1 MNSQEV
7 GLSID
12 RHRASPE
19 VSLDRHTCSRLLEL
33 GALLAPR
40 RAIYLDLCFWILLRD
55 AMCTGKSD
63 RGLQM
68 LSKLRWLVKS
78 GVAFCPISDST
89 FLELFKQT
97 DSASRVATAELID
110 ELSLGVTLV
119 PFHLRVGTEIARYV
133 HSSKPG
139 ASVYPLRE
147 LAWSKLSYVMGVVHP
162 TKMSFDAETNLAVQK
177 AFFDHMWDN
186 VSLVQMCSHLGEA
199 FVHADPLH
207 FRQTSAN
214 LNEQNQIHAVDLKSF
229 RKTYRDELI
238 GVLDLFAGT
247 LAQILAPMLPPEA
260 GPLPAEGSDERV
272 EVDRQ
277 CLSFLIGA
285 LDTEGGRK
293 AMRSLHIKSLLHAAV
308 RWNKKQALK
317 PNDLF
322 DFDHAAAAVA
332 YCDAFFTDGPLRAM
346 LSRGDL
352 GLKEEFGC
360 FVSSDADE
368 CLRYLSSIPSR

>member
-1 MNSQEV
+1 
-7 GLSID
+7 
-12 RHRASPE
+12 
-19 VSLDRHTCSRLLEL
+19 
-33 GALLAPR
+33 
-40 RAIYLDLCFWILLRD
+40 
-55 AMCTGKSD
+55 
-63 RGLQM
+63 M

-78 GVAFCPISDST
+78 GVAFCPVSDST

-97 DSASRVATAELID
+97 DDASRVVTAELID

-119 PFHLRVGTEIARYV
+119 PFHLRVGTEIAHYV
-133 HSSKPG
+133 HSAKPG
-139 ASVYPLRE
+139 TIVYPLRD
-147 LAWSKLSYVMGVVHP
+147 LAWSKLSYVMGFVYP
-162 TKMSFDAETNLAVQK
+162 TNMAFDAVMNLAIQK

-207 FRQTSAN
+207 FRQTSIN
-214 LNEQNQIHAVDLKSF
+214 LNEQNQIHVADLKSF
-229 RKTYRDELI
+229 RKTYKDELI
-238 GVLDLFAGT
+238 GLLDLFAGT

-260 GPLPAEGSDERV
+260 GSLPTEGSAECA
-272 EVDRQ
+272 EVDRE

-308 RWNKKQALK
+308 RWNKKQTLK

-322 DFDHAAAAVA
+322 DFDHAAAAVG
-332 YCDAFFTDGPLRAM
+332 YCDAFFTDGPLRTM
-346 LSRGDL
+346 LSRRDL
-352 GLKEEFGC
+352 GLKEDFGC

-368 CLRYLSSIPSR
+368 CLRYLSSIPSG

>member
-1 MNSQEV
+1 M
-7 GLSID
+7 
-12 RHRASPE
+12 
-19 VSLDRHTCSRLLEL
+19 SLDRHTRGRLLEL

-40 RAIYLDLCFWILLRD
+40 KAVYLDLCFWILLRD
-55 AMCTGKSD
+55 AMRTGESD

-68 LSKLRWLVKS
+68 LSMLRGLVKS

-119 PFHLRVGTEIARYV
+119 PFHLRVGTEIAHYV
-133 HSSKPG
+133 HSVKPG
-139 ASVYPLRE
+139 SSVYPLRE
-147 LAWSKLSYVMGVVHP
+147 LAWSKLSYVMGVIHP
-162 TKMSFDAETNLAVQK
+162 TKMAFDAATNLAIQK

-186 VSLVQMCSHLGEA
+186 VSLVQMCPHLGEA

-207 FRQTSAN
+207 FRQTSVN
-214 LNEQNQIHAVDLKSF
+214 LNEQNQIHAAHLKSF
-229 RKTYRDELI
+229 RKTYKDELI

-260 GPLPAEGSDERV
+260 GSLPSEGSAERA
-272 EVDRQ
+272 EVNRQ
-277 CLSFLIGA
+277 CLSFLVGA
-285 LDTEGGRK
+285 LDTEGGRT

-322 DFDHAAAAVA
+322 DFDHAAAAVG

-352 GLKEEFGC
+352 GLKEDFGC
-360 FVSSDADE
+360 FVSSEVDE
-368 CLRYLSSIPSR
+368 CLRYLAAIQTG